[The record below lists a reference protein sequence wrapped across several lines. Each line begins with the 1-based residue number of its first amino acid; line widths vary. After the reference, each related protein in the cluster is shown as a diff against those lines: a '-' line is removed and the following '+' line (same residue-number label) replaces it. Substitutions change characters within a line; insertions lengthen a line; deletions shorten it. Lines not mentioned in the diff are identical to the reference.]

1 MNAVATMNTNSSK
14 LPEQVSLYRAVTA
27 DTSQICDGRDLDKLR
42 SSLNRRKIVEPVD
55 DGHDGDAL
63 NLRVHKVH
71 GGEDIVDSKVLS
83 GYQPRAR
90 RDGCSDPA
98 GSSQDGSRDVSSA
111 DGSGSTTHRLSSRPP
126 QDDAAP
132 VERRRAVSPPKLRKS
147 RRHHSSLTSTASTS
161 TDALNISLRKGQPAR
176 RHSITGTTLITSPY
190 ISEPSKYGTNTSRRT
205 QSLHSEGSTID
216 DSLGSSARSS
226 NAVKMRR
233 KSEPHHRD
241 AEFNLRLSS
250 IMKQPKYSTGNYSVI
265 GGDSSTATNSPC
277 SSPPPSEDFN
287 DTSSAAAA
295 STSPD
300 HFSRL
305 LDISNH
311 RFNLDK
317 LGLTSSLTLPSSA
330 REGRTTF
337 IPLLQGLDE
346 QSSTTA
352 TAATNSCTADTAATS
367 SSTVVSSEEEGGEA
381 WLPKGVEFCSS
392 MEVYVF
398 KPYVS

>member
-1 MNAVATMNTNSSK
+1 
-14 LPEQVSLYRAVTA
+14 
-27 DTSQICDGRDLDKLR
+27 
-42 SSLNRRKIVEPVD
+42 
-55 DGHDGDAL
+55 
-63 NLRVHKVH
+63 
-71 GGEDIVDSKVLS
+71 
-83 GYQPRAR
+83 
-90 RDGCSDPA
+90 
-98 GSSQDGSRDVSSA
+98 
-111 DGSGSTTHRLSSRPP
+111 
-126 QDDAAP
+126 
-132 VERRRAVSPPKLRKS
+132 
-147 RRHHSSLTSTASTS
+147 
-161 TDALNISLRKGQPAR
+161 
-176 RHSITGTTLITSPY
+176 
-190 ISEPSKYGTNTSRRT
+190 
-205 QSLHSEGSTID
+205 
-216 DSLGSSARSS
+216 
-226 NAVKMRR
+226 
-233 KSEPHHRD
+233 
-241 AEFNLRLSS
+241 
-250 IMKQPKYSTGNYSVI
+250 MKQPKYSKGNYSVI
-265 GGDSSTATNSPC
+265 GGDSSTATSPC
-277 SSPPPSEDFN
+277 SSPPPSENFN